1 MDWQDKLCRESND
14 HGLQVKP
21 VIARVHF
28 VSLILAAWTQS
39 QKHSESFSHQGCY
52 LAKYNKGSGDQGVES
67 TVGPPQARAPHP
79 GGFNQLEIEFFSI
92 FKFQKVPKRKI

>member
-14 HGLQVKP
+14 RVLQVKP

-28 VSLILAAWTQS
+28 VSLILSAWTQS

-52 LAKYNKGSGDQGVES
+52 LAKDNKVRGDQGVES
-67 TVGPPQARAPHP
+67 TVGPPQARAPHL
-79 GGFNQLEIEFFSI
+79 GFQSTGD
-92 FKFQKVPKRKI
+92 